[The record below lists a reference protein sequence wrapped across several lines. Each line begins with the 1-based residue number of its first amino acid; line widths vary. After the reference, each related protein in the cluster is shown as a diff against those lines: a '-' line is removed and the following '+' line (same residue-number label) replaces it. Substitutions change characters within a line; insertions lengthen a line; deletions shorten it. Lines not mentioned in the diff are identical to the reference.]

1 MNVLRERDA
10 NAAPEGALEGEE
22 EAWND
27 GTRRHCGRT
36 AGGEAVERAG
46 GRQVK
51 AEAEIDVVRRR
62 GKQNRSLG
70 SGNDLSE
77 LQQLEPRPLGNC
89 VRWFF
94 SCQPTGHGRR
104 TCGHAG
110 RSLWFS
116 LECREWTPVMVGDG
130 FSSLPQG
137 RGRNG
142 TSGRAGVAASLRH
155 AAALLPAC
163 CTDRLMLVDPISHP
177 GTTTPPTDQPQ
188 ASPAMTRL
196 LPERRPGCSC
206 VCVILGR

>member
-10 NAAPEGALEGEE
+10 NTAPEGALEGEE

-27 GTRRHCGRT
+27 GTRRHCGRE

-51 AEAEIDVVRRR
+51 AEAEIDVVSRR
-62 GKQNRSLG
+62 GKQTRSLG
-70 SGNDLSE
+70 SGNLSK

-116 LECREWTPVMVGDG
+116 LESREWTPVLVGDG

-142 TSGRAGVAASLRH
+142 TSGRASFAASLRRSF
-155 AAALLPAC
+155 LLPA
-163 CTDRLMLVDPISHP
+163 LIH
-177 GTTTPPTDQPQ
+177 
-188 ASPAMTRL
+188 
-196 LPERRPGCSC
+196 
-206 VCVILGR
+206 